1 MGAPAMIALV
11 SCITNCFVTVQTGT
25 QFRCMSVLLILAS
38 MLPYIR
44 LMGMSYRVITQ
55 ERLSVS
61 RLLNFGYIYKT
72 LLLCM
77 TMAVFSLT
85 ASLGAEFFRDF
96 RVLRFAKE
104 YEDYSIINIETTEV
118 SLAGD
123 IDVEEAIRY
132 LEQTNLRIEEI
143 YRKYYESNHA
153 LMIVPYNMQNEEQG
167 GFIYCNANAAD
178 YIDRLF
184 GEYHAE
190 MYADVCIFLPDD
202 VSENETAV
210 KSAIDFGIPCY
221 ARRSWEPEIRYIHY
235 HGNKTGFYISAYEDS
250 PITLTENPVV
260 VYVMRTPDEIGVPM
274 TDTEKAS
281 AAGKIAYLADETML
295 NDLQARSD
303 IKYEIAPIGKTIYRQ
318 FDSTKRICGAL
329 AMICAVF
336 AALNLFV
343 SGFLI
348 RMEYRLRAKEYC
360 IKTVLGYTMLQ
371 KFGSFLTMS
380 VLSVMVSVVIVILLR
395 HQLNISPVV
404 LAMICGGMLIA
415 DTAAVFCYAVRTER
429 SSIVTCLKGGAL

>member
-1 MGAPAMIALV
+1 
-11 SCITNCFVTVQTGT
+11 
-25 QFRCMSVLLILAS
+25 
-38 MLPYIR
+38 
-44 LMGMSYRVITQ
+44 
-55 ERLSVS
+55 
-61 RLLNFGYIYKT
+61 
-72 LLLCM
+72 
-77 TMAVFSLT
+77 
-85 ASLGAEFFRDF
+85 
-96 RVLRFAKE
+96 
-104 YEDYSIINIETTEV
+104 
-118 SLAGD
+118 
-123 IDVEEAIRY
+123 
-132 LEQTNLRIEEI
+132 
-143 YRKYYESNHA
+143 
-153 LMIVPYNMQNEEQG
+153 
-167 GFIYCNANAAD
+167 
-178 YIDRLF
+178 
-184 GEYHAE
+184 
-190 MYADVCIFLPDD
+190 
-202 VSENETAV
+202 
-210 KSAIDFGIPCY
+210 
-221 ARRSWEPEIRYIHY
+221 
-235 HGNKTGFYISAYEDS
+235 
-250 PITLTENPVV
+250 
-260 VYVMRTPDEIGVPM
+260 MRTPDEIGVPM